1 MSQTQET
8 QTQVQTQ
15 TVVKVM
21 KPTTDAAIY
30 ELKPKV
36 YNTLRSF
43 VESSD
48 REEYPWNKGTKI
60 EDRVYFVK
68 EGKWILEINLEPKNG
83 EVATLYSWDHKIVA
97 KVFVEYGYCVIDID
111 GHKAMG
117 EITKY
122 AVAYTS
128 NVKYSRII
136 WLGEVVNKLKEYIE
150 VECKW

>member
-15 TVVKVM
+15 TVVKIM
-21 KPTTDAAIY
+21 KHITDVAVY
-30 ELKPKV
+30 NLKPRI

-43 VESSD
+43 VESSNK
-48 REEYPWNKGTKI
+48 EEYPWNKGSRLGDK
-60 EDRVYFVK
+60 VYFVK
-68 EGKWILEINLEPKNG
+68 EGKWVLEINLEPKNG

-117 EITKY
+117 NITKY
-122 AVAYTS
+122 AVAYTA
-128 NVKYSRII
+128 NVPYARLIF
-136 WLGEVVNKLKEYIE
+136 LGELVNKFKEYFE
-150 VECKW
+150 FPCKW